1 MDNKFCVNCGNAL
14 KDNEKFCGKCG
25 KGIVQNNSI
34 NNTTNT
40 NTPMPIILGIASLIL
55 YFIGGIGSF
64 LAIIFVDSF
73 DDISVIFDLIVMSP
87 FLGIITMIIG
97 RIVYSRSFFLK
108 VVMWIIIAGIV
119 IPIVLVIIIFI
130 IILYMVM
137 FEGLSV

>member
-14 KDNEKFCGKCG
+14 KDNEKFCGNCG
-25 KGIVQNNSI
+25 RGIVQNNSL
-34 NNTTNT
+34 NNGTNT

-55 YFIGGIGSF
+55 YFIGGIGAF
-64 LAIIFVDSF
+64 LSIIFIDS
-73 DDISVIFDLIVMSP
+73 INGVIFDIVFTLP

-119 IPIVLVIIIFI
+119 IPILLLVFLIMIGLFMVSVLGVTA
-130 IILYMVM
+130 
-137 FEGLSV
+137 